1 MDVRKQAVRQVVG
14 IAKPV
19 TRVIT
24 IVGLAIVATSLVSGC
39 AEPQADQQERTL
51 ELVKE
56 WVDGNYNNLGQ
67 FENDMA
73 MAREP
78 EKMHRPMYQLFAPV
92 RVSGIEGYIVFQQS
106 SMDGSENP
114 AMIFRHGLIQ
124 YFPDPDSNAVI
135 QRELYFKDADAF
147 KNLHLNPDLLEGITL
162 ADMTWDAGCDFY
174 LRTNATGDMVSG
186 PIKPRACVLF
196 NDGLQQNM
204 YADDLVEITATHYR
218 FKGVYVDEAGNVV
231 WGTESDALN
240 SLAKVSD

>member
-1 MDVRKQAVRQVVG
+1 MQAGNRLRAQAAS
-14 IAKPV
+14 IAIAMV
-19 TRVIT
+19 LMLT
-24 IVGLAIVATSLVSGC
+24 GC
-39 AEPQADQQERTL
+39 AEEQADPQARTL
-51 ELVKE
+51 ELIRQ
-56 WVDGNYNNLGQ
+56 WVNGTYNNLGQ

-73 MAREP
+73 MVREP

-92 RVSGIEGYIVFQQS
+92 PAPGINGYVVFQQS

-124 YFPDPDSNAVI
+124 YFPDPESDAVI
-135 QRELYFKDADAF
+135 QRELYFKDSEGF
-147 KNLHLNPDLLEGITL
+147 KNLHQSPELLKDVTL
-162 ADMTWDAGCDFY
+162 GDMTWDAGCDFY
-174 LRTNATGDMVSG
+174 LRSNPSGDMVSG

-240 SLAKVSD
+240 SLAKVTD